1 MTFWKTGVRVK
12 EIVYINIYIYIY
24 YFFEGFSPKSEVE
37 NVISSLR
44 HFVINTHFHPNHL
57 LRCQWGWPGW

>member
-44 HFVINTHFHPNHL
+44 HFVIRWETL
-57 LRCQWGWPGW
+57 A